1 MKTAIAF
8 LAGLAAI
15 TQTNAFTTTSPLS
28 VGKALPRLTEQTS
41 ASPFVQPAAPFQ
53 PAPLQKKEVNAVD
66 RSSIILQNALREF
79 ANWNDDWDVGGYGMG
94 MGGYGRGVYRRGM
107 GG

>member
-28 VGKALPRLTEQTS
+28 VGKALPRLTEQTTS
-41 ASPFVQPAAPFQ
+41 ASPFVQPAAP
-53 PAPLQKKEVNAVD
+53 LKKQEKNAVD

>member
-28 VGKALPRLTEQTS
+28 VGKALPRLTEQS
-41 ASPFVQPAAPFQ
+41 ASPFVQPA
-53 PAPLQKKEVNAVD
+53 APLQKKEVNAVD

>member
-8 LAGLAAI
+8 LAGLATAI

-41 ASPFVQPAAPFQ
+41 ASPFVQPTTPFQ
-53 PAPLQKKEVNAVD
+53 PAPLKKQEQQVD
-66 RSSIILQNALREF
+66 RSSIILHNALREF

-94 MGGYGRGVYRRGM
+94 YGGYGRGVYRRGY

>member
-8 LAGLAAI
+8 LAGLAACI
-15 TQTNAFTTTSPLS
+15 QTNAFTTTSPLS
-28 VGKALPRLTEQTS
+28 VGKALPRLTEQTQS
-41 ASPFVQPAAPFQ
+41 AFQ
-53 PAPLQKKEVNAVD
+53 PTIATPLQKKQEVNAVD

>member
-8 LAGLAAI
+8 LAGLAAF

-41 ASPFVQPAAPFQ
+41 ASFQ
-53 PAPLQKKEVNAVD
+53 PIATPLKKQEPQLNVD
-66 RSSIILQNALREF
+66 RSSIILHNALREF

-94 MGGYGRGVYRRGM
+94 MGGYGRGVYRRGY

>member
-1 MKTAIAF
+1 MKTVIAF
-8 LAGLAAI
+8 LAGLAAF

-28 VGKALPRLTEQTS
+28 VGKALPRLTEQT
-41 ASPFVQPAAPFQ
+41 ASPFVQPTT
-53 PAPLQKKEVNAVD
+53 PLQQKKEVNAAVD
-66 RSSIILQNALREF
+66 RSSIILHNALREF

>member
-28 VGKALPRLTEQTS
+28 VGKALPRLTEQTQS
-41 ASPFVQPAAPFQ
+41 VSPFVQPAT
-53 PAPLQKKEVNAVD
+53 PLQQKKQEVNAVD

>member
-28 VGKALPRLTEQTS
+28 VGKALPRLTEQTQS
-41 ASPFVQPAAPFQ
+41 AFQ
-53 PAPLQKKEVNAVD
+53 PTIATPLKKQEVNAVD

-94 MGGYGRGVYRRGM
+94 MGGMGMGGYGRGVYRRGM

>member
-8 LAGLAAI
+8 LAGLAAC
-15 TQTNAFTTTSPLS
+15 TNAFTTTSPLS
-28 VGKALPRLTEQTS
+28 VGKALPRLTEQSTT
-41 ASPFVQPAAPFQ
+41 PFVQPTPFQ
-53 PAPLQKKEVNAVD
+53 PTSLQKKQEVNVAVD